1 MIVSGEMIP
10 IFMFMGLTIVF
21 GLFFWFRMR
30 TRRDMQ
36 KTIRTALD
44 KGHELT
50 PEIIDRLGT
59 PKPAKDKDLRVAL
72 VWLALAL
79 GLAVFGFVFPE
90 YEDELQQIFMGI
102 AAFPFFIG
110 LAYFIMWRF
119 TEKRS

>member
-1 MIVSGEMIP
+1 MSGEMIP
-10 IFMFMGLTIVF
+10 IVMFIGLTIVLC
-21 GLFFWFRMR
+21 LFFWFRMR

-44 KGHELT
+44 KGQELS
-50 PEIIDRLGT
+50 PEIIDRLGS

-79 GLAVFGFVFPE
+79 GLGVFGFVFPE
-90 YEDELQQIFMGI
+90 YEEELQKIFLGI

-110 LAYFIMWRF
+110 TAYFVMWRF
-119 TEKRS
+119 TEKQS